1 MAAATRGL
9 RPLLGPLRPAVRAPR
24 TTTPG
29 LSRAQSNVRDQIRES
44 TKRSYKEM
52 KRGDVKAP
60 SPSAD
65 MAAQTDM
72 MRNRMLLP
80 GVYSPPCSSH
90 SHRLHGPVQAG
101 VQKHEYM
108 KLARGEKR
116 S

>member
-80 GVYSPPCSSH
+80 GVYSPP
-90 SHRLHGPVQAG
+90 LVPPIPTVPTGQFKQEG
-101 VQKHEYM
+101 
-108 KLARGEKR
+108 R
-116 S
+116 SMDMRS